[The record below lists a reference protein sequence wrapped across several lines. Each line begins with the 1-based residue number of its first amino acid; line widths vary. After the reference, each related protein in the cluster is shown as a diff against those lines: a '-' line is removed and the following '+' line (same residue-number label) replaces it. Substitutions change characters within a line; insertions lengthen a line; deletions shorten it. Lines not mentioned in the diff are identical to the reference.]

1 MGFSFLDEV
10 ARSVEKGN
18 ELFDR
23 EEFEA
28 ALEAYREAQTD
39 RPDSP
44 ELHYNVGDAL
54 YKQGAIDEAMAAFQ
68 KAVASGDSAL
78 GSKAFYNLGNALYKK
93 QAFDQAVAAYEKA
106 LELDSSDHDAKVNLE
121 MALEKL
127 EEKKKQDQE
136 KGDDEKNNEDK
147 EDEQKNQDQNEE
159 NKEKSDQ
166 EKQDEKDQQEKE
178 NQDQQDS
185 ESEQNPRPQ
194 DQHDLKEQD
203 AQEQQQPGELS
214 EEEAERLLDALKDRE
229 TESQKRR
236 RIRLQGKR
244 YRGNPW

>member
-1 MGFSFLDEV
+1 LHNSRLKHLVAIALSSTLFLGFSFLDEV
-10 ARSVEKGN
+10 ARRVEQGN
-18 ELFDR
+18 QLFDR

-54 YKQGAIDEAMAAFQ
+54 YKQGAIDEAIAAFQ
-68 KAVASGDSAL
+68 MAVESGDPTL

-93 QAFDQAVAAYEKA
+93 QAFDQAVSAYEKA
-106 LELDSSDHDAKVNLE
+106 LEMDSTDQDAKVNLE

-127 EEKKKQDQE
+127 EEQKKQDQE
-136 KGDDEKNNEDK
+136 KGNDDKNNEDK
-147 EDEQKNQDQNEE
+147 ENQ
-159 NKEKSDQ
+159 
-166 EKQDEKDQQEKE
+166 QDKE
-178 NQDQQDS
+178 NQDQKDS
-185 ESEQNPRPQ
+185 ESEQNQKRQDQDPQ
-194 DQHDLKEQD
+194 DQD
-203 AQEQQQPGELS
+203 AEEQQQPGELS

-229 TESQKRR
+229 SESQKRR